1 MTIKP
6 SEKANAQV
14 NGLELRYI
22 DFGGEGA
29 PCLLLHGATG
39 YAGSWA
45 LWRRRT
51 GLPLRCVALEQRGH
65 GDSDKPDSGYSAL
78 DFGHDAAVFWDQLGL
93 GPAVVIGASMGGN
106 TALAMAAERPDLVRA
121 IILSDPAYKTPPE
134 WHAESEDGIRTA
146 APEFA
151 TWDDVVA
158 AIEARG
164 VRWPRDMIEAYYRPN
179 LKRTESGGLA
189 WRYSRSALL
198 QVWEHFRD
206 NLRGLAGRVEAPT
219 LIIQAGER
227 RVFPDASARE
237 LHETLSNS
245 TLVTVEGAAHAVHI
259 DKQDEFDGHARRFLS
274 ELGVL

>member
-45 LWRRRT
+45 LWRGRT
-51 GLPLRCVALEQRGH
+51 DLPLRCVALEQRGH

-121 IILSDPAYKTPPE
+121 IILSDPATRRPPSGTPNRKMG
-134 WHAESEDGIRTA
+134 SERRRPSSRPGMMWSPPSRRA
-146 APEFA
+146 A
-151 TWDDVVA
+151 
-158 AIEARG
+158 
-164 VRWPRDMIEAYYRPN
+164 
-179 LKRTESGGLA
+179 S
-189 WRYSRSALL
+189 
-198 QVWEHFRD
+198 
-206 NLRGLAGRVEAPT
+206 AGRG
-219 LIIQAGER
+219 I
-227 RVFPDASARE
+227 
-237 LHETLSNS
+237 
-245 TLVTVEGAAHAVHI
+245 
-259 DKQDEFDGHARRFLS
+259 
-274 ELGVL
+274 